1 MPASLGRRRGRA
13 IAAGVAVLL
22 LSALL
27 ALRELA
33 RDGAATRRFHF
44 DEGSH
49 ALLGLLIAEDLREGD
64 GLALLYDVYRQTT
77 WTPLHSLLVGG
88 SLVALGTTRLAARAG
103 SAVSLI
109 LLGQVL
115 FWGGWGLARR
125 RKIWAGAV
133 AGTLAVATPALVGY
147 ADECMTELPALTAL
161 AAGLVLAARA
171 MVERGSARLF
181 AAVGVTGVVTYFLRP
196 SYGVLLFAMV
206 VVTLLLE
213 RRRLMPR
220 AWLHFLAPYGL
231 LGIWFLYVPR
241 VAATWRGLV
250 NLPGRSAEVY
260 SLPGLLFY
268 PGVAVD
274 LVGWPLMLVALGLAG
289 LWLRRRELPPGALVP
304 VVFIGLQMIAA
315 ELHATKSARYLFPVV
330 PAVSLLIGLGL
341 SALAPTPADEPGAG
355 KRRAAQA
362 VLVAVLALALWRAAA
377 AAPARRPVD
386 TEPELAAVAAT
397 LRERAPALLIAPR
410 NIRPAP
416 AEIDWRL
423 AAEDGALAASRA
435 GALGEVGRGAA
446 ARRVLRRLPVPPA
459 LRERVLRVADRSTS
473 ADRSRT
479 LYLGL
484 PPGAPHAGSR
494 EQTTAFLV
502 RDLRLASYRAVVLLW
517 PPDAAAGPAD
527 WLVAAVESE
536 GFRCAS
542 QETTGSGFDLIVCP
556 HQLPP
561 APPDRGSGP
570 ARPAIP

>member
-1 MPASLGRRRGRA
+1 VPASLGRRRGSA
-13 IAAGVAVLL
+13 IAAGAAVLL
-22 LSALL
+22 LSVLL

-33 RDGAATRRFHF
+33 RDGAATRPFHF

-64 GLALLYDVYRQTT
+64 GIALLYDVYRQTT
-77 WTPLHSLLVGG
+77 WTPLHSVLVGG
-88 SLVALGTTRLAARAG
+88 SLVALGTTRVAARAG

-115 FWGGWGLARR
+115 FWGGWALARR
-125 RKIWAGAV
+125 RRIWAGAV
-133 AGTLAVATPALVGY
+133 AGTLAVTSPPLVGF
-147 ADECMTELPALTAL
+147 ADDCMTELPALAAL
-161 AAGLVLAARA
+161 AAGLVLAALA
-171 MVERGSARLF
+171 TVEPASPRRF
-181 AAVGVTGVVTYFLRP
+181 TAVGVAGVVTYFLRP
-196 SYGVLLFAMV
+196 SYGILLFASV
-206 VVTLLLE
+206 VVTLLVE
-213 RRRLMPR
+213 RRRVMPR
-220 AWLHFLAPYGL
+220 VWLYFLAPYGL
-231 LGIWFLYVPR
+231 LAIWFLYIPR
-241 VAATWRGLV
+241 VALTWAGLV
-250 NLPGRSAEVY
+250 NLPSRSGEVY

-274 LVGWPLMLVALGLAG
+274 LVGGPFMLIALGLLG
-289 LWLRRRELPPGALVP
+289 LWLRRRELPPGVLVP
-304 VVFIGLQMIAA
+304 VVFVCLQMLAA
-315 ELHATKSARYLFPVV
+315 ELHGTKGARFLFPVV

-341 SALAPTPADEPGAG
+341 SALATAPDDELRAG

-377 AAPARRPVD
+377 AAPPPRPVSAG
-386 TEPELAAVAAT
+386 PELAMVAAT
-397 LRERAPALLIAPR
+397 LREQSPALLIAPR

-423 AAEDGALAASRA
+423 ATEEGALAASRA
-435 GALGEVGRGAA
+435 GALGEMGRGAV
-446 ARRVLRRLPVPPA
+446 ARRVLRRLPVPSA

-473 ADRSRT
+473 ADRNRT

-494 EQTTAFLV
+494 EDVTAFLV
-502 RDLRLASYRAVVLLW
+502 RDLGLGSYRAVVLLW

-542 QETTGSGFDLIVCP
+542 QEPPASGFDLIVCP
-556 HQLPP
+556 HPP
-561 APPDRGSGP
+561 PPGRGSGP